1 MAFIEAKNVSKTY
14 QAAEQAIEANKGLT
28 FNIDSGELVVITG
41 ASGAGKTTLL
51 NLIGGMDVLTDGTL
65 IVDGETVSDF
75 DSKQRTDYRRQSIG
89 FIFQSYNLMP
99 KLTAKENVE
108 LASDL
113 VENPIPS
120 DEVLER
126 VGLRDRAKNYPRQLS
141 GGEQQRVAIARA
153 ISKRPKLLLADEPTG
168 ALDDETGKTVLR
180 LLQELSRSEN
190 MTVIL
195 VTHNE
200 ALTAI
205 ADRVITLEDGQLVAS
220 ETNSSP
226 ADIDEIH
233 W

>member
-126 VGLRDRAKNYPRQLS
+126 VGLKDRAKNYPRQLS

>member
-205 ADRVITLEDGQLVAS
+205 ADRVITLEDGQLAAS

>member
-205 ADRVITLEDGQLVAS
+205 ADRMITLEDGQLAAS

>member
-1 MAFIEAKNVSKTY
+1 MAFIEAKNLSKTY
-14 QAAEQAIEANKGLT
+14 ASAEHDIEANKALS
-28 FNIDSGELVVITG
+28 FSIEAGELVVITG

-51 NLIGGMDVLTDGTL
+51 NLIGGMDVPTDGELT
-65 IVDGETVSDF
+65 IDGEKVSDF

-99 KLTAKENVE
+99 KLNATENVE

-113 VENPIPS
+113 VDNPLPT
-120 DEVLER
+120 DDVLER
-126 VGLRDRAKNYPRQLS
+126 VGLAKRAKNYPRQLS

-180 LLQELSRSEN
+180 LLQELSQSED

-195 VTHNE
+195 VTHNQ
-200 ALTAI
+200 ALTPI
-205 ADRVITLEDGQLVAS
+205 ADRVIILDDGELAS
-220 ETNSSP
+220 SEMNDSP
-226 ADIDEIH
+226 ADIDDIH

>member
-99 KLTAKENVE
+99 KLMAKENVE

-113 VENPIPS
+113 MENPIPS

-205 ADRVITLEDGQLVAS
+205 ADRVITLEDGQLAAS

>member
-75 DSKQRTDYRRQSIG
+75 DPKQRTDYRRQSIG

-126 VGLRDRAKNYPRQLS
+126 VGLKDRAKNYPRQLS

>member
-120 DEVLER
+120 DKVLER
-126 VGLRDRAKNYPRQLS
+126 VGLKDRAKNYPRQLS

-205 ADRVITLEDGQLVAS
+205 ADRVITLEDGQLAAS

>member
-1 MAFIEAKNVSKTY
+1 MAFIEAKNLSKTY
-14 QAAEQAIEANKGLT
+14 ASAEHDIEANKALS
-28 FNIDSGELVVITG
+28 FSIEAGELVVITG

-51 NLIGGMDVLTDGTL
+51 NLIGGMDVPTDGELT
-65 IVDGETVSDF
+65 IDGEKVSDF

-99 KLTAKENVE
+99 KLNATENVE

-113 VENPIPS
+113 VDNPLPT
-120 DEVLER
+120 DDVLER
-126 VGLRDRAKNYPRQLS
+126 VGLAKRAKNYPRQLS

-180 LLQELSRSEN
+180 LLQELSQSED

-195 VTHNE
+195 VTHNQ
-200 ALTAI
+200 ALTPI
-205 ADRVITLEDGQLVAS
+205 ADRVITLDDGELAS
-220 ETNSSP
+220 SEMNDSP
-226 ADIDEIH
+226 ADIDDIH

>member
-99 KLTAKENVE
+99 KLMAKENVE

-205 ADRVITLEDGQLVAS
+205 ADRVITLEDGQLAAS

>member
-65 IVDGETVSDF
+65 IVDGEPVSDF

-205 ADRVITLEDGQLVAS
+205 ADRVITLEDGQLAAS